1 MPRSAASVNGDVANF
16 GSPELV
22 TRTPR
27 SRSSSKTVGWRC
39 RSRGAIACLNWIIW
53 ASSPVSGLRCVYP
66 VMPVS
71 PGQVPVPNVDMAAT
85 VVLGAQ
91 VEIGRWLAG
100 SFISDR
106 R

>member
-1 MPRSAASVNGDVANF
+1 
-16 GSPELV
+16 
-22 TRTPR
+22 
-27 SRSSSKTVGWRC
+27 
-39 RSRGAIACLNWIIW
+39 
-53 ASSPVSGLRCVYP
+53 
-66 VMPVS
+66 MPVS